1 MARLPDLK
9 RENLDAESQGVW
21 DRVTGSR
28 GSVRGPM
35 ALLMHNPPLADRVAE
50 LGARLRFAGTLTG
63 ADRELAILTA
73 GRETEAVY
81 EWAAHEPIGLDEG
94 VSREAVEVLR
104 QQASTAALQ
113 EREALIID
121 VVRTIYREHKLPDD
135 LYKKAESTFGQSGL
149 VEIVVLAGYYG
160 LIGYVLNVF
169 EADLPEGVTPA
180 FARDF

>member
-9 RENLDAESQGVW
+9 RDDLDADAQAVW
-21 DRVTGSR
+21 DRVVGSR

-50 LGARLRFAGTLTG
+50 LGARLRFQGTLTG

-104 QQASTAALQ
+104 HQASTAALQ

-121 VVRTIYREHKLPDD
+121 VVRTIYREHHLSDE
-135 LYKKAESTFGQSGL
+135 LYAKAESTFGQSGI

-169 EADLPEGVTPA
+169 EADLPAGVTPA
-180 FARDF
+180 FTRDF